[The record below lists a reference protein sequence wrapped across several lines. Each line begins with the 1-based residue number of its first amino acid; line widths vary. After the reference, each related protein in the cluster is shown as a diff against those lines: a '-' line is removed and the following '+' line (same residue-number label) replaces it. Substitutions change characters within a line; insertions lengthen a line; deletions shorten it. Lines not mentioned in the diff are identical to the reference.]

1 MITSPTIKKIIHKK
15 IISATIHPKLKK
27 GKVKKAFLPTTV
39 QMVKKEISLEEE
51 RSKRKIIHL
60 CISLSW
66 TDGIGSDLKNK
77 GCKKRVIKKYDYLF
91 MSLVVDFLKYTDP
104 KIGIHYQINKLTK

>member
-1 MITSPTIKKIIHKK
+1 LITKPIIKKTIYKK
-15 IISATIHPKLKK
+15 IFFDTIRPKLKK
-27 GKVKKAFLPTTV
+27 ERVKKAFFPTTV

-77 GCKKRVIKKYDYLF
+77 GCKKRVIKNYDYLF
-91 MSLVVDFLKYTDP
+91 MSPVVDFQKYTD
-104 KIGIHYQINKLTK
+104 KHLLLL